1 MANTTNQITN
11 ELRVPPQNIE
21 AEKALLGSIMLKPE
35 IIHEIADILSPEC
48 FYSEKHKII
57 YGIMLDLLS
66 KGDPI
71 DLLSVSSKLN
81 ERKKLERVGGRSY
94 LTDLVSIVPSAANA
108 LYYTKIIYN
117 KYKMRNLIEAA
128 NHISSI
134 GYDEGSDDEDI
145 DEILDKAEK
154 KIFNV
159 TNLSKVRPYVHL
171 KDELGEAWDRMDRLH
186 KSGTDLRGVSSGFQE
201 LDNKLS
207 GFQKSDLIILAARPS
222 MGKTSLALDIARKT
236 AVNHN
241 NAVCIFSLEM
251 SSQQLVDRMLSAE
264 SRVDAWKL
272 RTGKITVEDD
282 FGRLRDSLDLLSKAP
297 IFIDDQPGNT
307 ITKMRSVARRLKS
320 ERDIKLIIVDYLQL
334 MIPSGRMKMSDSMV
348 NQVTEISRS
357 LKTLAREL
365 DIPVIALSQ
374 LSRAVEQRGGRPRL
388 SDLRDS
394 GSIEQD
400 ADVVVFIHR
409 EDKYKEDSDK
419 PNIAELLIEKHRNG
433 PTGKVELYFDD
444 RRATFLSV
452 EKKGF
457 DDGSMEDQDV
467 VEDF

>member
-154 KIFNV
+154 
-159 TNLSKVRPYVHL
+159 RY
-171 KDELGEAWDRMDRLH
+171 
-186 KSGTDLRGVSSGFQE
+186 
-201 LDNKLS
+201 
-207 GFQKSDLIILAARPS
+207 S
-222 MGKTSLALDIARKT
+222 M
-236 AVNHN
+236 
-241 NAVCIFSLEM
+241 
-251 SSQQLVDRMLSAE
+251 
-264 SRVDAWKL
+264 
-272 RTGKITVEDD
+272 
-282 FGRLRDSLDLLSKAP
+282 
-297 IFIDDQPGNT
+297 
-307 ITKMRSVARRLKS
+307 
-320 ERDIKLIIVDYLQL
+320 
-334 MIPSGRMKMSDSMV
+334 
-348 NQVTEISRS
+348 
-357 LKTLAREL
+357 
-365 DIPVIALSQ
+365 
-374 LSRAVEQRGGRPRL
+374 
-388 SDLRDS
+388 
-394 GSIEQD
+394 
-400 ADVVVFIHR
+400 
-409 EDKYKEDSDK
+409 
-419 PNIAELLIEKHRNG
+419 
-433 PTGKVELYFDD
+433 
-444 RRATFLSV
+444 
-452 EKKGF
+452 
-457 DDGSMEDQDV
+457 
-467 VEDF
+467 